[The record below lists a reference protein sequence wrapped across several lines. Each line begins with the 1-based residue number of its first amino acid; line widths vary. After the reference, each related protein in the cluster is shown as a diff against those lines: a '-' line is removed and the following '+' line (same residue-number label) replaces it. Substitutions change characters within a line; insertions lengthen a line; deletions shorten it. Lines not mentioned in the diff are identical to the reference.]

1 MLPKHDLLHA
11 TSAFS
16 FAKTARQ
23 VAAETG
29 QPFLS
34 SIHTDLP
41 KFTEIYTREI
51 VEQSL
56 GRNFIT
62 RALIDRLGFAEK
74 AARNMSQTLDSLLRA
89 SDKILVSKEE
99 DWRRLTDMVRIDRIG
114 RLRRG
119 IDKDSFHPKN
129 KNRAK
134 LAEEYGV
141 PEDVPVILFAGRID
155 ESKRAMVLAQAA
167 RRLIDA
173 GRKLH
178 VLMVG
183 KGAEMDGIRRE
194 LGPNVT
200 MPGVVPQEN
209 LSWIYPSCDL
219 FVFPSETEVMPNVVL
234 EAKASGLPIVVSA
247 NDGGAQFVTSPGK
260 DGVLVADRAPEA
272 WANAMAPLVS
282 DGVRRAEIAYTGRK
296 TVEETWPRWSEVFRD
311 DLLAVWQDYVLPQKS

>member
-1 MLPKHDLLHA
+1 M
-11 TSAFS
+11 
-16 FAKTARQ
+16 Q
-23 VAAETG
+23 IEETG
-29 QPFLS
+29 
-34 SIHTDLP
+34 LP
-41 KFTEIYTREI
+41 G
-51 VEQSL
+51 L
-56 GRNFIT
+56 
-62 RALIDRLGFAEK
+62 LILTPARFGDDRGFFSE
-74 AARNMSQTLDSLLRA
+74 TY
-89 SDKILVSKEE
+89 
-99 DWRRLTDMVRIDRIG
+99 
-114 RLRRG
+114 
-119 IDKDSFHPKN
+119 
-129 KNRAK
+129 NRAK

-200 MPGVVPQEN
+200 MPGFVPQEN

-272 WANAMAPLVS
+272 WANAMAP
-282 DGVRRAEIAYTGRK
+282 
-296 TVEETWPRWSEVFRD
+296 
-311 DLLAVWQDYVLPQKS
+311 